1 MCARACQNSKAFVSS
16 TKAAKLPV
24 KTWLVPGEP
33 LFLLRQ
39 TTAADEAAESWEGSP
54 ATGSQVPPPT
64 ALDSPIKAVSSQP
77 QVFYRMTSF
86 ITLLFTG
93 NDVYLIYHFFQDFF
107 FPLLHLASYI
117 SYSSTPPC
125 TKTKEKWHCCCRASP
140 TSPISLRRN
149 QEASKPRACVR

>member
-1 MCARACQNSKAFVSS
+1 MCARACQNFKAFVSS

-93 NDVYLIYHFFQDFF
+93 NYVYLIYHFFQDFF
-107 FPLLHLASYI
+107 FSPCYIWLLIFLTAQLLLA
-117 SYSSTPPC
+117 P
-125 TKTKEKWHCCCRASP
+125 KQ
-140 TSPISLRRN
+140 RRN
-149 QEASKPRACVR
+149 GTAAVVPVPPVPSA